1 MSNNNNNGF
10 GGFGGFG
17 GTPGGGA
24 GAPSGGSSSP
34 PPPAGGGFGGFG
46 GFGGAPADGGAS
58 PTGRAGQAPPPVP
71 GAAPRAVTTNT
82 QGRQVRTKEPGDGD
96 MRFLKAKSGNLVL
109 VTGLE
114 QKEEILTND
123 GECAI
128 DGVCAFNYQGST
140 RDEAAPPKVV
150 IWQYRGG
157 GAVQAAN
164 LQGLSAQ
171 SITKSTQ
178 NDYEIFTHLGFHVR
192 VPPSLAR
199 IVVVDDL
206 FSPKALV
213 LHGDD
218 GRTVAADLPMA
229 AEWRPYVRLCTARWD
244 GGALEYRVELHGLSG
259 PLTRRYTSA
268 EIAEAGVPPNS
279 GGLDHLRIMAWP
291 KNAPARWRL
300 FVVDVGTPPNP
311 WLWNGQFKWGLYT
324 WSSVASTGRPGD
336 DRRLFPCRSLKGGAE
351 LLGLQNGT
359 SRVGFEP
366 DLPLRVATSER
377 PNFIEIRSVA
387 EDAVGTLSLLD
398 SPDPSLESSGGGQA
412 EQWAVDIGT
421 SNSCLAR
428 LLPGSARQTQ
438 VMNFNQVFAPSGPED
453 DDSGLV
459 ECRIGDKKEP
469 RSVLH
474 WMPGLRS
481 PSTLESSTGK
491 DPILQVPSR
500 LALLV
505 PGRRPDAMDAAEI
518 RSLIPM
524 CDAVIPPLQTEHF
537 GKPKVDDSTVDRLKW
552 VDKHDTRRVALLE
565 QYIASVLIMAAARAR
580 PTSSVSVQFS
590 QPLAFTEQEKAG
602 LVEAARNAAA
612 TATRLTGTPIEAR
625 VDSDESHC
633 ILEQFAKLKPIAGAY
648 QQLWVLCD
656 IGGGSVDIAV
666 ATGNVD
672 SNITDLA
679 VLAADSIRFG
689 ANLVFN
695 NILERAGNQVA
706 PGGASAEH
714 RRRVAREAIALGGY
728 DVLLARCNPG
738 TKAEIQ
744 RIVQL
749 YFELLAEYM
758 ARTVAGCIRNP
769 KRMKGVLKDS
779 YKWDIAAPEDLTTN
793 MVLMVTGNGFRTFE
807 VLGKAERQMLEFTER
822 VKSRVTAL
830 VQAPMPFDK
839 SKSVSGG
846 DDDWYANVP
855 PFLAQGSLGLKPG
868 DGATYLK
875 EALAYSILR
884 GASEAR
890 GGEQRD
896 AMDYLAAP
904 NGLTEYQAPFPG
916 RNVRGSER
924 PWFAFVGAATQIKR
938 TDGTSFPVDRAEPWF
953 ITDPTMKRDEKFF
966 GPAFPAQALDLAREL
981 RWNLD
986 FNTLCVQQASPIAN
1000 ALKPESHKTERQSSL
1015 LKAVYEEAVSR
1026 LFSDKDFLR

>member
-17 GTPGGGA
+17 GTPPGGA
-24 GAPSGGSSSP
+24 GAPSSSP

-46 GFGGAPADGGAS
+46 GFGGAPADGGA
-58 PTGRAGQAPPPVP
+58 PATGRAGQAPPPVP

-96 MRFLKAKSGNLVL
+96 MRFLKAKSRNIVL
-109 VTGLE
+109 VTGQE

-140 RDEAAPPKVV
+140 RDEAAPPKIV

-157 GAVQAAN
+157 GPVQAAN

-259 PLTRRYTSA
+259 ALTRRYTSA
-268 EIAEAGVPPNS
+268 EIAEAGVSPNS
-279 GGLDHLRIMAWP
+279 GVPDHLRIMAWP
-291 KNAPARWRL
+291 KNAPSRWRL
-300 FVVDVGTPPNP
+300 FVVDVGTPPNDYV
-311 WLWNGQFKWGLYT
+311 WNGHFKWGLYT
-324 WSSVASTGRPGD
+324 EASTSSSGRPGEG
-336 DRRLFPCRSLKGGAE
+336 RRVFPCRNLRGGAE

-359 SRVGFEP
+359 SKVGYDP
-366 DLPLRVATSER
+366 DLPIRVATGDR

-387 EDAVGTLSLLD
+387 EDAVGTFSLLD
-398 SPDPSLESSGGGQA
+398 SPDPNLEAAGGGQA

-428 LLPGSARQTQ
+428 LLPGSARQTEI
-438 VMNFNQVFAPSGPED
+438 MNFNQIFAPSSGDED
-453 DDSGLV
+453 KDSGLV
-459 ECRIGDKKEP
+459 ACLIGDKAEP

-481 PSTLESSTGK
+481 PSKKESSSGK
-491 DPILQVPSR
+491 DEIPQVPSR

-524 CDAVIPPLQTEHF
+524 CDAVVPPLQTEHF
-537 GKPKVDDSTVDRLKW
+537 AGKVDASTVDRLKW

-580 PTSSVSVQFS
+580 PASSVSVRFS
-590 QPLAFTEQEKAG
+590 QPLAFTENEKAG

-633 ILEQFAKLKPIAGAY
+633 ILEQWARLKPIAGAY
-648 QQLWVLCD
+648 QQLWVICD

-695 NILERAGNQVA
+695 NILERAGSQIA
-706 PGGASAEH
+706 PGGAHDEN
-714 RRRVAREAIALGGY
+714 RRRVAREAISLGGY
-728 DVLLARCNPG
+728 DVLLARCDPG

-769 KRMKGVLKDS
+769 KRMKGVLEGS
-779 YKWDIAAPEDLTTN
+779 YGWPIASPGDLTTN

-807 VLGKAERQMLEFTER
+807 ALGRRDRQMAVFTER
-822 VKSRVTAL
+822 IKSRVTAL

-839 SKSVSGG
+839 SKSVSGL

-855 PFLAQGSLGLKPG
+855 PLLSEGSLGLPPG
-868 DGATYLK
+868 DGKIYLK

-884 GASEAR
+884 GASAAR

-904 NGLTEYQAPFPG
+904 NGLTEYQEPFPG
-916 RNVRGSER
+916 RKIRGSER
-924 PWFAFVGAATQIKR
+924 PWFAFVGAATHIKR

-953 ITDPTMKRDEKFF
+953 ITDPTMKRDDNFF
-966 GPAFPAQALDLAREL
+966 GPAFPVQVLDLARDL
-981 RWNLD
+981 GWKLD
-986 FNTLCVQQASPIAN
+986 FKTLCVEQASPIAN